1 MYWIYRIFKDKGV
14 RQRSSCI
21 TRQIQLLDVLFVEP
35 LAHIGT
41 EKEAS
46 PHPHA
51 QVFTT
56 IISNVIPAVCIDKE
70 RPS

>member
-21 TRQIQLLDVLFVEP
+21 TRQIQLLDALSVEP
-35 LAHIGT
+35 LAHIET

-46 PHPHA
+46 PLPLA
-51 QVFTT
+51 QLVTAIVLNIF
-56 IISNVIPAVCIDKE
+56 PAVCIDKE
-70 RPS
+70 

>member
-14 RQRSSCI
+14 RQRSSYI

-46 PHPHA
+46 PLPLA
-51 QVFTT
+51 QLVTA
-56 IISNVIPAVCIDKE
+56 IVLNEIPAVCIDKE
-70 RPS
+70 

>member
-41 EKEAS
+41 ELDA
-46 PHPHA
+46 
-51 QVFTT
+51 
-56 IISNVIPAVCIDKE
+56 E
-70 RPS
+70 RRYPEIMMIL

>member
-46 PHPHA
+46 PRPHA
-51 QVFTT
+51 QLIMS
-56 IISNVIPAVCIDKE
+56 IISNEIPAVCIDKE
-70 RPS
+70 